1 MKVSDAGIQG
11 VLSAPSSIFFGTS
24 SLWRDSASLR
34 RMKEPLTMAKGV
46 AIQNGR
52 IDPVARLQSLQWSV
66 AIIGKRSDTSGVLA

>member
-1 MKVSDAGIQG
+1 MKALDAGIQG
-11 VLSAPSSIFFGTS
+11 VLSVPSPIFFGTS
-24 SLWRDSASLR
+24 SLWRDPTSLC

-66 AIIGKRSDTSGVLA
+66 AIIGKRSATSGLLA